1 MIAAVTPRAILLDA
15 LGTLLAL
22 EDPAPRLAAL
32 LRERHAIEVTPEH
45 AAAAL
50 AVEMGYYRSHCI
62 GAADERGLR
71 ELRLRCAA
79 LLARELGGAA
89 AVLDPATLLPTLLDS
104 LQFAPYP
111 DVVAALQRWRS
122 AGARLVVAS
131 NWDISLHA
139 VLERTGLRGLLDA
152 VVTSAELGAA
162 KPAGE
167 LFAAALALAGA
178 QAWQSAHIGDSL
190 FEDVEGARAAGIEAV
205 WLRRSDHA
213 GAPAAPPQVRVIS
226 SLAEF

>member
-32 LRERHAIEVTPEH
+32 LSERHAIEVTAER

-50 AVEMGYYRSHCI
+50 AVEMAYYRTHCI
-62 GAADERGLR
+62 EAGDERRLA

-79 LLARELGGAA
+79 LLARELGDAA
-89 AVLDPATLLPTLLDS
+89 AELQPAALLPTLLDS
-104 LQFAPYP
+104 LRFAPYA
-111 DVVAALQRWRS
+111 DVVAALERWR
-122 AGARLVVAS
+122 AGGARLVVAS

-139 VLERTGLRGLLDA
+139 VLEWTGLRALLDA

-167 LFAAALALAGA
+167 LFAAALSLAGA
-178 QAWQSAHIGDSL
+178 QAWQSVHIGDSL

-205 WLRRSDHA
+205 WLRRSNHD
-213 GAPAAPPQVRVIS
+213 GAPAAPPQVRVIA